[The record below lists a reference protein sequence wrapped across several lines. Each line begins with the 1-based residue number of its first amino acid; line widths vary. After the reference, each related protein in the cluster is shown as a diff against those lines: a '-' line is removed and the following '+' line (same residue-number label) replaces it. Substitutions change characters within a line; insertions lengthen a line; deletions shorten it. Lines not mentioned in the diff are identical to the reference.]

1 MVLASGGGTTFQA
14 LVEASRAQDLAYE
27 VVGLV
32 CNQREA
38 GALERAENLDLPGFY
53 VDFDRKYPE
62 EFFEDTLEIAQDLE
76 ADVIALAGF
85 LLLVRNPLLKEFSG
99 RILNTHPALLPLFGG
114 KGMYGDFVHQA
125 VVEAR
130 SKESG
135 VTIHLVNDKYDE
147 GQILGSVKV
156 PVHAGENWE
165 KLAERVRTEEKIL
178 YPRILNQF
186 VTEKGF
192 GC

>member
-1 MVLASGGGTTFQA
+1 
-14 LVEASRAQDLAYE
+14 
-27 VVGLV
+27 
-32 CNQREA
+32 
-38 GALERAENLDLPGFY
+38 
-53 VDFDRKYPE
+53 
-62 EFFEDTLEIAQDLE
+62 
-76 ADVIALAGF
+76 
-85 LLLVRNPLLKEFSG
+85 
-99 RILNTHPALLPLFGG
+99 
-114 KGMYGDFVHQA
+114 MYGDFVHQA
-125 VVEAR
+125 VVEAQ
-130 SKESG
+130 SNESG

-165 KLAERVRTEEKIL
+165 KLAERVRAEEKIL